1 MKSINPVVRFNENF
15 KNTKM
20 NFPKFYTFPF
30 SEDFLEK
37 IANFLKEYF
46 HFKKDLSKV
55 AVVFGGKRPHLF
67 LNKKIASKLKKPF
80 LSFQYFSIDRF
91 MEYIVKKK
99 DPRFKIISELEA
111 VFMIYNLM
119 KDKFSYFVKDKNFA
133 QFFAWGREILKFLE
147 EIDLEEKSEVC
158 LKKIEKNA
166 QIGYEVSSEINYLLS
181 YLVSLRNNFHQKMQK
196 EKKITRGFSYLL
208 ASQFIDALSFPEWEL
223 VLFCGFFY
231 LYDTEIKVIEHFLKK
246 NKALLFFQKDEEKYF
261 SFDKIEKRL
270 GIKIDASGS
279 NSFSL
284 NLYAVPDEHTQVV
297 LVRKILENNIEN
309 INSTVIVLPQPEI
322 LIPLLSQISEVAG
335 EFNVSLGYPIK
346 RSPVFSM
353 LKEIFDA
360 QISRKDNFYYVYD
373 YLKVLM
379 HPFVKNVKFSN
390 QPFVVSRVL
399 VHKIEEYL
407 LGMEESRISKKI
419 FLSLSELENEEAVF
433 SSAKDTLETID
444 IFVKKDE
451 LKKILKTLH
460 KILFINF
467 EKVSSAKEFC
477 SSLKNLFDFLINK
490 SLLTLYPF
498 NRQMS
503 EAILELIEEFEL
515 ILSEENLSLLDI
527 FKLFLELVEGRVFSF
542 KGSPL
547 KGLQVLGIFE
557 VRDLN
562 FENVIFLDLNEA
574 VFPNI
579 RVENP
584 LIPREVLLELGI
596 DKLEKEEEILRYH
609 FRRLIGGAKNVFLI
623 YQEKEDKERSRFVEE
638 IIWEREKKEGRIGFL
653 PQRAMFKVEIF
664 SKKEKIKKK
673 DRILEFLKDFNYSPT
688 SLDVYLRCPLRF
700 YYQYVLRL
708 SQKDRLLEE
717 TESYEVGQF
726 VHALLENFFKNFLG
740 RKPQIN
746 QETRKVF
753 FKMFEEFF
761 KERFEKIMKEDAFI
775 LKEILKYRLTN
786 FLEEEKKRNVEKIL
800 FLEKGFTKMIDIDGV
815 NLKIEGKIDRIDFVK
830 KEDEEEILIVDYKT
844 TKALLFPKL
853 KDLNIPLTRKE
864 IKKKIVS
871 FQLPVYLYLTEDYF
885 AQFNINAGLY
895 YLTDLKLETVF
906 KEESKEER
914 RNIIKNYFL
923 PSLSNLLREIL
934 NPDIDFEP
942 DDEDESYCKNCPFSS
957 LCKI

>member
-1 MKSINPVVRFNENF
+1 MDNSGRV
-15 KNTKM
+15 
-20 NFPKFYTFPF
+20 YTFPF

-37 IANFLKEYF
+37 IADFLKEYF
-46 HFKKDLSKV
+46 HLKKDLSKV

-67 LNKKIASKLKKPF
+67 LSKKLALKIKKPF

-99 DPRFKIISELEA
+99 NPHFKIISDLEA
-111 VFMIYNLM
+111 TFLLYNLL
-119 KDKFSYFVKDKNFA
+119 KDKFSYLVKDKNFT

-147 EIDLEEKSEVC
+147 EIDLEAKTDDY
-158 LKKIEKNA
+158 LKKIEENA
-166 QIGYEVSSEINYLLS
+166 KIGYQVAFEINTLLS
-181 YLVSLRNNFHQKMQK
+181 SLVSLRKDFHQIMEK
-196 EKKITRGFSYLL
+196 EKKITRGFSYFL
-208 ASQFIDALSFPEWEL
+208 ASQFVNTLSFSEWEL
-223 VLFCGFFY
+223 ILFCGFFY
-231 LYDTEIKVIEHFLKK
+231 LYDTEIKVIEHFFKK
-246 NKALLFFQKDEEKYF
+246 NKSLLFFQKDEKNYQ
-261 SFDKIEKRL
+261 SFEKIEKRL
-270 GIKIDASGS
+270 KIKIDTLFSS
-279 NSFSL
+279 SSSFSL
-284 NLYAVPDEHTQVV
+284 NLYAVPDEHTEVV
-297 LVRKILENNIEN
+297 LVKEILKKNIKDINN
-309 INSTVIVLPQPEI
+309 TVIVLPQAEI
-322 LIPLLSQISEVAG
+322 LIPLLSQISEIAG
-335 EFNVSLGYPIK
+335 KFNVSLGYPVK
-346 RSPVFSM
+346 RSSVFSL
-353 LKEIFDA
+353 LKEVFDA
-360 QISRKDNFYYVYD
+360 QISRRDEFYYVYD

-379 HPFVKNVKFSN
+379 HPFIKNIRFDN
-390 QPFVVSRVL
+390 YPFVVSRVL

-407 LGMEESRISKKI
+407 LGIKEAGISRKI
-419 FLSLSELENEEAVF
+419 FLSLSELENEEAIF

-444 IFVKKDE
+444 IFIRKDD
-451 LKKILKTLH
+451 LKNILKTLH
-460 KILFINF
+460 KILFVNF
-467 EKVSSAKEFC
+467 EKITTGDFFA
-477 SSLKNLFDFLINK
+477 SLKNLFNFLIDK

-503 EAILELIEEFEL
+503 EAVLELIEECRQVFL
-515 ILSEENLSLLDI
+515 EEEFSLLDI
-527 FKLFLELVEGRVFSF
+527 FKLFLDLTEAKVFSF

-547 KGLQVLGIFE
+547 GGLQILGIFE
-557 VRDLN
+557 VRDLT
-562 FENVIFLDLNEA
+562 FENVIFLDLNEG
-574 VFPNI
+574 VYPNI

-584 LIPREVLLELGI
+584 LIPREVLLQLGI
-596 DKLEKEEEILRYH
+596 DRLEKEEEILKYH

-638 IIWEREKKEGRIGFL
+638 IIWEREKKERRIGFL

-664 SKKEKIKKK
+664 SKKEKVKKK
-673 DRILEFLKDFNYSPT
+673 DKILEFLKDFNYSPT
-688 SLDVYLRCPLRF
+688 SLDIYLRCPLRF

-746 QETRKVF
+746 QETRKIF

-775 LKEILKYRLTN
+775 LKEILKYRLAN
-786 FLEEEKKRNVEKIL
+786 FLEEERKRIVEKIL
-800 FLEKGFTKMIDIDGV
+800 FLEKEFMRTIDIDGV

-830 KEDEEEILIVDYKT
+830 KEDEEEILIIDYKT
-844 TKALLFPKL
+844 TKALLLPKM
-853 KDLNIPLTRKE
+853 KDLNTPLRREE

-906 KEESKEER
+906 KEENKEER
-914 RNIIKNYFL
+914 RDIIKNYFL

-934 NPDIDFEP
+934 NPEIDFEP
-942 DDEDESYCKNCPFSS
+942 DDEDENYCKNCPFSS